1 MKLAEIW
8 DFTSNTE
15 SFYVKDG
22 TAMSFKD
29 DKPYMYKHSV
39 SPECFLQ
46 GPVYPFLWD
55 GSYFINLEEYDERGT
70 MPPYD
75 PEVDMVLYINERIGM
90 MNEYYEK
97 YSVDNIR
104 KQFPNAV
111 IVGEV
116 KEIPPTFNSGP
127 LVLGPGEGAHR
138 QSRPER
144 MTNRI
149 KFFNDCDFVN
159 MPAIPNG
166 TCTAIPYLK
175 ELENDINKKIVYTP
189 GPTNVDYVFENYYT
203 NEKMNSIFAYT
214 PCQHH
219 RRSNT
224 MEFANYIGEKY
235 KLPVYYK
242 PLYNDRPF
250 DYLSSHDFLKLFSPH
265 LYHFNLDPATTQP
278 GQQCKQVASV
288 GSINFGGE
296 NDSHKF
302 LYPETATCDWDT
314 LEEVFVKYFEDEN
327 ARFEAIEY
335 AWKAV
340 NEICGFDVVRKIFM
354 KEFLS

>member
-1 MKLAEIW
+1 MKLVEIW
-8 DFTSNTE
+8 DFTGNTE

-29 DKPYMYKHSV
+29 DKPYMYKHST
-39 SPECFLQ
+39 SPQCFLQ

-75 PEVDMVLYINERIGM
+75 PEVDVVLYGNERVGL
-90 MNEYYEK
+90 MNEYYDK
-97 YSVDNIR
+97 YSVENIR

-111 IVGEV
+111 IVGAIKEV
-116 KEIPPTFNSGP
+116 AHNFNSGP
-127 LVLGPGEGAHR
+127 LVLGPGEGPHR

-144 MTNRI
+144 ITNRI

-159 MPAIPNG
+159 MPSIPNG
-166 TCTAIPYLK
+166 TCATIPYLK
-175 ELENDINKKIVYTP
+175 ELENNINKKIVYTP

-219 RRSNT
+219 RRGNT

-242 PLYNDRPF
+242 PLYDDRPF

-265 LYHFNLDPATTQP
+265 LYHFNLDKMKTQP

-302 LYPETATCDWDT
+302 LYPETATCDWDI
-314 LEEVFVKYFEDEN
+314 LEEVFVRYFEDEN
-327 ARFEAIEY
+327 KRFNAIQY
-335 AWKAV
+335 AWKMV
-340 NEICGFDVVRKIFM
+340 NEICGFEAVRKSLK

>member
-8 DFTSNTE
+8 DFTGNTE
-15 SFYVKDG
+15 SFYVKDK

-29 DKPYMYKHSV
+29 DKPYMYKHST
-39 SPECFLQ
+39 SPQCFLQ

-75 PEVDMVLYINERIGM
+75 PEVDVVLYANERTGM

-97 YSVDNIR
+97 YSVNNIR

-111 IVGEV
+111 IVGLV
-116 KEIPPTFNSGP
+116 KEISPTFNSGP

-144 MTNRI
+144 ITNRI
-149 KFFNDCDFVN
+149 KFFNDCDYVN
-159 MPAIPNG
+159 IPAPPDGSYYN
-166 TCTAIPYLK
+166 TPYFDELAKNLNK
-175 ELENDINKKIVYTP
+175 ELKCTP
-189 GPTNVDYVFENYYT
+189 GPTNVDYMFEHYYT
-203 NEKMNSIFAYT
+203 NEKTNSIFAYT

-219 RRSNT
+219 RRGNT
-224 MEFANYIGEKY
+224 LEFANYIGEKY

-250 DYLSSHDFLKLFSPH
+250 DYLSHHDFTKLWSPH
-265 LYHFNLDPATTQP
+265 LYHFNLDPTDTQP
-278 GQQCKQVASV
+278 GQQCKQVASL
-288 GSINFGGE
+288 GSINIGGV

-302 LYPETATCDWDT
+302 LFPETASCDWGK
-314 LEEVFVKYFEDEN
+314 LEEVFVKYMEDEDERFN
-327 ARFEAIEY
+327 AIQY
-335 AWKAV
+335 AWESV
-340 NEICGFDVVRKIFM
+340 NEIFGFDAVRKSLK